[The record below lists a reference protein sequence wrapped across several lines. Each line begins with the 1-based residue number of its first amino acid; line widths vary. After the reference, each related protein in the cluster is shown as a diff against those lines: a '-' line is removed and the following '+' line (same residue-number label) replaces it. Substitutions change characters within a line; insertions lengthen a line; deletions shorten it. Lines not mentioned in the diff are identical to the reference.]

1 MFRSSS
7 LLSFFVATTNTSSSS
22 TAGVG
27 KREKKLKKK
36 NKMDDEKKKKQ
47 ITTLDWTTVIAIQ
60 SCSLISIMSSTF
72 IFSTGIFM
80 VKDFD
85 RNNIKEDEAK
95 AALRCG
101 LLIASKPFF
110 SAMSSYMW
118 GRSGDRIGFKLNIL
132 LSVIFVAA
140 INLAFGFAETYGQA
154 VWVRSLS
161 GFFDGIVVL
170 VKPSLSLISDKTNAN
185 RAFGTTGLAYGLGT
199 SVAPAIASFLA
210 FPCTSW
216 KMYDKK
222 NEDGKE
228 CPTLFE
234 KYPFVLSS
242 SWITIVAVP
251 AFVFALV
258 CMKIVPPTRA
268 AAAVENSSRED
279 IEKANGFSKSFEMV
293 ETGKLNQSIPEV
305 EEEEEEEEEEEQE
318 EDGES
323 ESESGG
329 ENDKLVSIPL
339 IDDDSDDFDD
349 SAEHAVETVKLIQE
363 KDSSSSFSA
372 ITAVPMTTST
382 TTTTTDASSFPST
395 KTGRDRTSIWI
406 LLKDED
412 IYQAISLQIMV
423 TMNVLTGTEIT
434 PIWLATSIENG
445 GLGWKTQDIG
455 VFGTVMGVTIMS
467 FQLFAFVKLTD
478 KYGIVRLVTWALF
491 LSALVYPCH
500 SIANS
505 IARVSKPGAWA
516 MVVSLGMIRGS
527 LGPIMMGGIS
537 LIVNNAAPRESLGV
551 VNGFAGTFS
560 NLSRALAPLVGG
572 SLIAVMASSPKDAFM
587 RNWYPF
593 LGLGFFFLVLGWYSM
608 RLSRRLDVPRM
619 H

>member
-7 LLSFFVATTNTSSSS
+7 LLSFSAI
-22 TAGVG
+22 VG

-36 NKMDDEKKKKQ
+36 TKNKMDDDEKKKKKKQ

-80 VKDFD
+80 VKNFD
-85 RNNIKEDEAK
+85 RNNVKEDEAK

-118 GRSGDRIGFKLNIL
+118 GRSGDRIGFKFNIL
-132 LSVIFVAA
+132 VSVIFVAA
-140 INLAFGFAETYGQA
+140 INLAFGFAETYTQA

-199 SVAPAIASFLA
+199 SIAPAIASFLA

-216 KMYDKK
+216 KMYDTK
-222 NEDGKE
+222 NEGGKE
-228 CPTLFE
+228 CPALFE

-279 IEKANGFSKSFEMV
+279 IEKANGFSISFEMV

-305 EEEEEEEEEEEQE
+305 EEEQKEEEEEEE
-318 EDGES
+318 ES

-363 KDSSSSFSA
+363 KDSSSSFSE
-372 ITAVPMTTST
+372 IPMTTS
-382 TTTTTDASSFPST
+382 TTTTTDASSFPSTST

-572 SLIAVMASSPKDAFM
+572 SLIAVMASSPKDSFM

>member
-7 LLSFFVATTNTSSSS
+7 LLSFSAI
-22 TAGVG
+22 VG

-36 NKMDDEKKKKQ
+36 TKNKMDDEEEKKKKKKKKQ

-80 VKDFD
+80 VKNFD
-85 RNNIKEDEAK
+85 RNNVKEDEAK

-118 GRSGDRIGFKLNIL
+118 GRSGDRIGFKFNIL
-132 LSVIFVAA
+132 VSVIFVAA
-140 INLAFGFAETYGQA
+140 INLAFGFAETYAQA

-199 SVAPAIASFLA
+199 SIAPAIASFLA

-216 KMYDKK
+216 KMYDTK
-222 NEDGKE
+222 NEGGKE
-228 CPTLFE
+228 CPALFE

-258 CMKIVPPTRA
+258 CMKIVPPTRAA

-305 EEEEEEEEEEEQE
+305 EEEEEEEGEEQD

-363 KDSSSSFSA
+363 KDSSSSFSE
-372 ITAVPMTTST
+372 IPMTTST
-382 TTTTTDASSFPST
+382 TTTTTDASPFPST

>member
-7 LLSFFVATTNTSSSS
+7 LLSFSAI
-22 TAGVG
+22 VG

-36 NKMDDEKKKKQ
+36 TKNKMDDDDEKKKTKKKQ

-80 VKDFD
+80 VKNFD
-85 RNNIKEDEAK
+85 RNNVKEDEAK

-132 LSVIFVAA
+132 VSVIFVAA
-140 INLAFGFAETYGQA
+140 INLAFGFAETYAQA

-170 VKPSLSLISDKTNAN
+170 VKPSLSLISDRTNAN

-199 SVAPAIASFLA
+199 SIAPAIASFLA

-216 KMYDKK
+216 KMYDTK
-222 NEDGKE
+222 NEGGKE
-228 CPTLFE
+228 CPALFE

-305 EEEEEEEEEEEQE
+305 EEEEEEDDDD
-318 EDGES
+318 DGES

-363 KDSSSSFSA
+363 KDSSSSFSE
-372 ITAVPMTTST
+372 IPMTTST
-382 TTTTTDASSFPST
+382 TKTTDASSFPST

>member
-7 LLSFFVATTNTSSSS
+7 LLSFSAI
-22 TAGVG
+22 VG

-36 NKMDDEKKKKQ
+36 TKNKMDDDEKKKKKKKQ

-80 VKDFD
+80 VKNFD
-85 RNNIKEDEAK
+85 RNNVKEDEAK

-118 GRSGDRIGFKLNIL
+118 GRSGDRIGFKFNIL
-132 LSVIFVAA
+132 VSVIFVAA
-140 INLAFGFAETYGQA
+140 INLAFGFAETYAQA

-199 SVAPAIASFLA
+199 SIAPAIASFLA

-216 KMYDKK
+216 KMYDTK
-222 NEDGKE
+222 NEGGKE
-228 CPTLFE
+228 CPALFE

-258 CMKIVPPTRA
+258 CMKIVPPTRAA

-305 EEEEEEEEEEEQE
+305 EEEEE

-363 KDSSSSFSA
+363 KDSSSSFSE
-372 ITAVPMTTST
+372 IPMTTS

>member
-7 LLSFFVATTNTSSSS
+7 LLSFSAI
-22 TAGVG
+22 VG

-36 NKMDDEKKKKQ
+36 TKNKMDDDDEKKKTKKKQ

-80 VKDFD
+80 VKNFD
-85 RNNIKEDEAK
+85 RNNVKEDEAK

-118 GRSGDRIGFKLNIL
+118 GRSGDRIGFKFNIL
-132 LSVIFVAA
+132 VSVIFVAA
-140 INLAFGFAETYGQA
+140 INLAFGFAETYAQA

-199 SVAPAIASFLA
+199 SIAPAIASFLA

-216 KMYDKK
+216 KMYDTK
-222 NEDGKE
+222 NEGGKE
-228 CPTLFE
+228 CPALFE

-279 IEKANGFSKSFEMV
+279 IEKANGFSISFEMV
-293 ETGKLNQSIPEV
+293 ETGKLNQSIPQV
-305 EEEEEEEEEEEQE
+305 EEEEEEES
-318 EDGES
+318 G
-323 ESESGG
+323 SESGG

-363 KDSSSSFSA
+363 KDSSSSFSE
-372 ITAVPMTTST
+372 IPMTTS

>member
-7 LLSFFVATTNTSSSS
+7 LLSFSAI
-22 TAGVG
+22 VG

-36 NKMDDEKKKKQ
+36 TKNKMDDDDEKKKKKKQ

-80 VKDFD
+80 VKNFD
-85 RNNIKEDEAK
+85 RNNVKEDEAK

-118 GRSGDRIGFKLNIL
+118 GRSGDRIGFKFNIL
-132 LSVIFVAA
+132 VSVIFVAA
-140 INLAFGFAETYGQA
+140 INLAFGFAETYAQA

-199 SVAPAIASFLA
+199 SIAPAIASFLA

-216 KMYDKK
+216 KMYDTK
-222 NEDGKE
+222 NEGGKE
-228 CPTLFE
+228 CPALFE

-305 EEEEEEEEEEEQE
+305 EEEEEEEGEEQD

-363 KDSSSSFSA
+363 KDSSSSFSE
-372 ITAVPMTTST
+372 IPMTTS
-382 TTTTTDASSFPST
+382 TTTTTDASSFPSTST

>member
-1 MFRSSS
+1 MDDDD
-7 LLSFFVATTNTSSSS
+7 
-22 TAGVG
+22 
-27 KREKKLKKK
+27 EKKK
-36 NKMDDEKKKKQ
+36 KKKKQ

-80 VKDFD
+80 T
-85 RNNIKEDEAK
+85 RRK

-118 GRSGDRIGFKLNIL
+118 GRSGDRIGFKFNIL
-132 LSVIFVAA
+132 VSVIFVAA
-140 INLAFGFAETYGQA
+140 INLAFA

-199 SVAPAIASFLA
+199 SIAPAIASFLA

-216 KMYDKK
+216 KMYDTK
-222 NEDGKE
+222 NEGGKE
-228 CPTLFE
+228 CPALFE

-279 IEKANGFSKSFEMV
+279 IEKANGFSISFEMV

-305 EEEEEEEEEEEQE
+305 EEEEEEEKEEE
-318 EDGES
+318 ES

-363 KDSSSSFSA
+363 KDSSSSFSE
-372 ITAVPMTTST
+372 IPMTTS

>member
-7 LLSFFVATTNTSSSS
+7 LLSFSAI
-22 TAGVG
+22 VG

-36 NKMDDEKKKKQ
+36 TKNKMDDDDEKKKLKKKQ

-80 VKDFD
+80 VKNFD
-85 RNNIKEDEAK
+85 RNNVKEDEAK

-118 GRSGDRIGFKLNIL
+118 GRSGDRIGFKFNIL
-132 LSVIFVAA
+132 VSVIFVAA
-140 INLAFGFAETYGQA
+140 INLAFGFAETYTQA

-199 SVAPAIASFLA
+199 SIAPAIASFLA

-216 KMYDKK
+216 KMYDTK
-222 NEDGKE
+222 NEGGKE
-228 CPTLFE
+228 CPALFE

-258 CMKIVPPTRA
+258 CMKIVPPPRA

-279 IEKANGFSKSFEMV
+279 IENGFSISFEMV

-305 EEEEEEEEEEEQE
+305 EEEEEEKEE
-318 EDGES
+318 EDGEL

-363 KDSSSSFSA
+363 KDSSSSFSE
-372 ITAVPMTTST
+372 IPMTTS

-395 KTGRDRTSIWI
+395 STKTRRDRTSIWI

>member
-7 LLSFFVATTNTSSSS
+7 LLSFFVTTTNTSSSS
-22 TAGVG
+22 STSVVG
-27 KREKKLKKK
+27 KREKKKKKKK
-36 NKMDDEKKKKQ
+36 NMDVKKNK

-80 VKDFD
+80 VKNFD
-85 RNNIKEDEAK
+85 RNNVKEDEAK

-118 GRSGDRIGFKLNIL
+118 GRSGDRIGFKFNIL
-132 LSVIFVAA
+132 VSVIFVAA
-140 INLAFGFAETYGQA
+140 INLAFGFAETYAQA

-199 SVAPAIASFLA
+199 SIAPAIASFLA

-216 KMYDKK
+216 KMYDTK
-222 NEDGKE
+222 NEGGKE
-228 CPTLFE
+228 CPALFE

-305 EEEEEEEEEEEQE
+305 EEEEEEEEE
-318 EDGES
+318 DGEL

-363 KDSSSSFSA
+363 KDSSSSFSE
-372 ITAVPMTTST
+372 IPMTTST
-382 TTTTTDASSFPST
+382 STTTTDASPFPST

>member
-7 LLSFFVATTNTSSSS
+7 LLSFSAI
-22 TAGVG
+22 VG

-36 NKMDDEKKKKQ
+36 TKNKMDDDEKKKKKKQ

-80 VKDFD
+80 VKNFD
-85 RNNIKEDEAK
+85 RNNVKEDEAK

-118 GRSGDRIGFKLNIL
+118 GRSGDRIGFKFNIL
-132 LSVIFVAA
+132 VSVIFVAA
-140 INLAFGFAETYGQA
+140 INLAFGFAETYAQA

-199 SVAPAIASFLA
+199 SIAPAIASFLA

-216 KMYDKK
+216 KMYDTK
-222 NEDGKE
+222 NEGGKE
-228 CPTLFE
+228 CPALFE

-279 IEKANGFSKSFEMV
+279 IEKANGFSISFEMV

-305 EEEEEEEEEEEQE
+305 EEEQKEEEEEEE
-318 EDGES
+318 ES

-363 KDSSSSFSA
+363 KDSSSSFSE
-372 ITAVPMTTST
+372 IPMTTST
-382 TTTTTDASSFPST
+382 TTTTDASSFHST

>member
-7 LLSFFVATTNTSSSS
+7 LLSFSAIVW
-22 TAGVG
+22 

-36 NKMDDEKKKKQ
+36 TKNKMDDDEKKKKKKQ

-80 VKDFD
+80 VKNFD
-85 RNNIKEDEAK
+85 RNNVKEDEAK

-118 GRSGDRIGFKLNIL
+118 GRSGDRIGFKFNIL
-132 LSVIFVAA
+132 VSVIFVAA
-140 INLAFGFAETYGQA
+140 INLAFGFAETFAQA

-199 SVAPAIASFLA
+199 SIAPAIASFLA

-216 KMYDKK
+216 KMYDTK
-222 NEDGKE
+222 NEGGKE
-228 CPTLFE
+228 CPALFE

-305 EEEEEEEEEEEQE
+305 EEEEEEE
-318 EDGES
+318 DGES

-329 ENDKLVSIPL
+329 ANDKLVSIPL

-372 ITAVPMTTST
+372 INAVPMTTST
-382 TTTTTDASSFPST
+382 TSTTDASSFPST
-395 KTGRDRTSIWI
+395 KPGRDRTSIWI

-412 IYQAISLQIMV
+412 NYQAISLQIMV

>member
-7 LLSFFVATTNTSSSS
+7 LLSFSAI
-22 TAGVG
+22 VG
-27 KREKKLKKK
+27 KREKKVKKKTK
-36 NKMDDEKKKKQ
+36 NKMDDDDEKKKKKKQ

-80 VKDFD
+80 VKNFD
-85 RNNIKEDEAK
+85 RNNVKEDEAK

-118 GRSGDRIGFKLNIL
+118 GRSGDRIGFKFNIL
-132 LSVIFVAA
+132 VSVIFVAA
-140 INLAFGFAETYGQA
+140 INLAFGFAETYTQA

-199 SVAPAIASFLA
+199 SIAPAIASFLA

-216 KMYDKK
+216 KMYDTK
-222 NEDGKE
+222 NEGGKE
-228 CPTLFE
+228 CPALFE

-279 IEKANGFSKSFEMV
+279 IEKANGFSISFEMV

-305 EEEEEEEEEEEQE
+305 EEEQKEEEEEEEE
-318 EDGES
+318 ES

-363 KDSSSSFSA
+363 KDSSSSFSE
-372 ITAVPMTTST
+372 IPVTTS

>member
-7 LLSFFVATTNTSSSS
+7 LLSFSAI
-22 TAGVG
+22 VG
-27 KREKKLKKK
+27 KREKKLKKKTK

-80 VKDFD
+80 VKNFD
-85 RNNIKEDEAK
+85 RNNVKEDEAK

-132 LSVIFVAA
+132 VSVIFVAA
-140 INLAFGFAETYGQA
+140 INLAFGFAETYAQA

-199 SVAPAIASFLA
+199 SIAPAIASFLA

-216 KMYDKK
+216 KMYDTK
-222 NEDGKE
+222 NEGGKE
-228 CPTLFE
+228 CPALFE

-279 IEKANGFSKSFEMV
+279 IEKANGFSISFEMV

-305 EEEEEEEEEEEQE
+305 EEEEEEEDDD
-318 EDGES
+318 DGES

-339 IDDDSDDFDD
+339 IDDESDDFDD

-363 KDSSSSFSA
+363 KDSSSSFSE
-372 ITAVPMTTST
+372 IPMTTS

>member
-7 LLSFFVATTNTSSSS
+7 LLSFSAI
-22 TAGVG
+22 VG
-27 KREKKLKKK
+27 KKEKKLKKK
-36 NKMDDEKKKKQ
+36 TKNKMDDDDEKKKKKKQ

-80 VKDFD
+80 VKNFD
-85 RNNIKEDEAK
+85 RNNVKEDEAK

-118 GRSGDRIGFKLNIL
+118 GRSGDRIGFKFNIL
-132 LSVIFVAA
+132 VSVIFVAA
-140 INLAFGFAETYGQA
+140 INLAFGFAETYAQA

-199 SVAPAIASFLA
+199 SIAPAIASFLA

-216 KMYDKK
+216 KMYDTK
-222 NEDGKE
+222 NEGGKE
-228 CPTLFE
+228 CPALFE

-279 IEKANGFSKSFEMV
+279 IEKANGFSISFEMV

-305 EEEEEEEEEEEQE
+305 EEEQKEEEEEEE
-318 EDGES
+318 ES

-363 KDSSSSFSA
+363 KDSSSSFSE
-372 ITAVPMTTST
+372 IPMTTS
-382 TTTTTDASSFPST
+382 TTTTTDASSFPSTST

>member
-7 LLSFFVATTNTSSSS
+7 LLSFSAI
-22 TAGVG
+22 VG
-27 KREKKLKKK
+27 KREKKLKKKTK

-80 VKDFD
+80 VKNFD
-85 RNNIKEDEAK
+85 RNNTKEDEAK

-118 GRSGDRIGFKLNIL
+118 GRSGDRIGFKFNIL
-132 LSVIFVAA
+132 VSVIFVAA
-140 INLAFGFAETYGQA
+140 INLAFGFAETYAQA

-170 VKPSLSLISDKTNAN
+170 VKPSLSLISDRTNAN

-199 SVAPAIASFLA
+199 SIAPAIASFLA

-216 KMYDKK
+216 KMYDTK
-222 NEDGKE
+222 NEGGKE
-228 CPTLFE
+228 CPALFE

-258 CMKIVPPTRA
+258 CMKIVPPTRAA

-305 EEEEEEEEEEEQE
+305 EEEEEEDDDD
-318 EDGES
+318 DGES

-339 IDDDSDDFDD
+339 IDDESDDFDD

-372 ITAVPMTTST
+372 IAAVPMTTST
-382 TTTTTDASSFPST
+382 TSTTTDASSFPSA

>member
-7 LLSFFVATTNTSSSS
+7 LLSFSAI
-22 TAGVG
+22 VG
-27 KREKKLKKK
+27 KREKKLKKKTK

-80 VKDFD
+80 VKNFD
-85 RNNIKEDEAK
+85 RNNTKEDEAK

-132 LSVIFVAA
+132 VSVIFVAA
-140 INLAFGFAETYGQA
+140 INLAFGFAETYAQA

-170 VKPSLSLISDKTNAN
+170 VKPSLSLISDRTNAN

-199 SVAPAIASFLA
+199 SIAPAIASFLA

-216 KMYDKK
+216 KMYDTKK
-222 NEDGKE
+222 EGGKE
-228 CPTLFE
+228 CPALFE

-305 EEEEEEEEEEEQE
+305 EEEEEEDDDD
-318 EDGES
+318 DGES

-339 IDDDSDDFDD
+339 IDDESDDFDD

-372 ITAVPMTTST
+372 IAAVPMTTST
-382 TTTTTDASSFPST
+382 TSTTTDASSFPSA

>member
-7 LLSFFVATTNTSSSS
+7 LLSFSAI
-22 TAGVG
+22 VG

-36 NKMDDEKKKKQ
+36 TKNKMDDDDEKKKKKKQ

-80 VKDFD
+80 VKNFD
-85 RNNIKEDEAK
+85 RNNVKEDEAK

-118 GRSGDRIGFKLNIL
+118 GRSGDRIGFKFNIL
-132 LSVIFVAA
+132 VSVIFVAA
-140 INLAFGFAETYGQA
+140 INLAFGFAETYTQA

-199 SVAPAIASFLA
+199 SIAPAIASFLA

-216 KMYDKK
+216 KMYDTK
-222 NEDGKE
+222 NEGGKE
-228 CPTLFE
+228 CPALFE

-279 IEKANGFSKSFEMV
+279 IEKANGFSISFEMV

-305 EEEEEEEEEEEQE
+305 EEEQKEEEEEEE
-318 EDGES
+318 ES

-363 KDSSSSFSA
+363 KDSSSSFSE
-372 ITAVPMTTST
+372 IPVTTS

>member
-7 LLSFFVATTNTSSSS
+7 LLSFSAI
-22 TAGVG
+22 VG

-36 NKMDDEKKKKQ
+36 TKNKMDDDEKKKTKKKQ

-80 VKDFD
+80 VKNFD
-85 RNNIKEDEAK
+85 RNNVKEDEAK

-118 GRSGDRIGFKLNIL
+118 GRSGDRIGFKFNIL
-132 LSVIFVAA
+132 VSVIFVAA
-140 INLAFGFAETYGQA
+140 INLAFGFAETYAQA

-199 SVAPAIASFLA
+199 SIAPAIASFLA

-216 KMYDKK
+216 KMYDTK
-222 NEDGKE
+222 NEGGKE
-228 CPTLFE
+228 CPALFE

-279 IEKANGFSKSFEMV
+279 IEKANGFSISFEMV

-305 EEEEEEEEEEEQE
+305 EEEEEEEGEEQD

-363 KDSSSSFSA
+363 KDSSSSFSE
-372 ITAVPMTTST
+372 IPMTTS

>member
-7 LLSFFVATTNTSSSS
+7 LLSFSAI
-22 TAGVG
+22 VG

-36 NKMDDEKKKKQ
+36 TKNKMDDDDEKKKKKKQ

-80 VKDFD
+80 VKNFD
-85 RNNIKEDEAK
+85 RNNVKEDEAK

-118 GRSGDRIGFKLNIL
+118 GRSGDRIGFKFNIL
-132 LSVIFVAA
+132 VSVIFVAA
-140 INLAFGFAETYGQA
+140 INLAFGFAETYTQA

-199 SVAPAIASFLA
+199 SIAPAIASFLA

-216 KMYDKK
+216 KMYDTK
-222 NEDGKE
+222 NEGGKE
-228 CPTLFE
+228 CPALFE

-305 EEEEEEEEEEEQE
+305 EEEEEEEEEE
-318 EDGES
+318 DGES

-339 IDDDSDDFDD
+339 IDDESDDFDD

-363 KDSSSSFSA
+363 KDSSSSFSE
-372 ITAVPMTTST
+372 IPMTTLTS
-382 TTTTTDASSFPST
+382 TTTTDASPFPST

>member
-7 LLSFFVATTNTSSSS
+7 LLSFSAI
-22 TAGVG
+22 VG

-36 NKMDDEKKKKQ
+36 TKNKMDDEEEKKKKKKKKQ

-80 VKDFD
+80 VKNFD
-85 RNNIKEDEAK
+85 RNNVKEDEAK

-118 GRSGDRIGFKLNIL
+118 GRSGDRIGFKFNIL
-132 LSVIFVAA
+132 VSVIFVAA
-140 INLAFGFAETYGQA
+140 INLAFGFAETYTQV

-199 SVAPAIASFLA
+199 SIAPAIASFLA

-216 KMYDKK
+216 KMYDTK
-222 NEDGKE
+222 NEGGKE
-228 CPTLFE
+228 CPALFE

-279 IEKANGFSKSFEMV
+279 IEKANGFSISFEMV

-305 EEEEEEEEEEEQE
+305 EEEEEEEEEE
-318 EDGES
+318 ES

-363 KDSSSSFSA
+363 KDSSSSFSE
-372 ITAVPMTTST
+372 IPMTTS
-382 TTTTTDASSFPST
+382 TTTTTDASSFPSTST

>member
-1 MFRSSS
+1 
-7 LLSFFVATTNTSSSS
+7 
-22 TAGVG
+22 
-27 KREKKLKKK
+27 
-36 NKMDDEKKKKQ
+36 
-47 ITTLDWTTVIAIQ
+47 
-60 SCSLISIMSSTF
+60 
-72 IFSTGIFM
+72 
-80 VKDFD
+80 
-85 RNNIKEDEAK
+85 
-95 AALRCG
+95 
-101 LLIASKPFF
+101 
-110 SAMSSYMW
+110 MW
-118 GRSGDRIGFKLNIL
+118 GRSGDRIGFKFNIL
-132 LSVIFVAA
+132 VSVIFVAA
-140 INLAFGFAETYGQA
+140 INLAFGFAETYTQA

-199 SVAPAIASFLA
+199 SIAPAIASFLA

-216 KMYDKK
+216 KMYDTK
-222 NEDGKE
+222 NEGGKE
-228 CPTLFE
+228 CPALFE

-279 IEKANGFSKSFEMV
+279 IEKANGFSISFEMV

-305 EEEEEEEEEEEQE
+305 EEEQKEEEEEEE
-318 EDGES
+318 ES

-363 KDSSSSFSA
+363 KDSSSSFSE
-372 ITAVPMTTST
+372 IPMTTST
-382 TTTTTDASSFPST
+382 TTTTDASSFHST

>member
-7 LLSFFVATTNTSSSS
+7 LLSFSAI
-22 TAGVG
+22 VG

-36 NKMDDEKKKKQ
+36 TKNKMDDDDEKKKTKKKQ

-80 VKDFD
+80 VKNFD
-85 RNNIKEDEAK
+85 RNNVKEDEAK

-118 GRSGDRIGFKLNIL
+118 GRSGDRIGFKFNIL
-132 LSVIFVAA
+132 VSVIFVAA
-140 INLAFGFAETYGQA
+140 INLAFGFAETYAQA

-199 SVAPAIASFLA
+199 SIAPAIASFLA

-216 KMYDKK
+216 KMYDTK
-222 NEDGKE
+222 NEGGKE
-228 CPTLFE
+228 CPALFE

-279 IEKANGFSKSFEMV
+279 IEKANGFSISFEMV
-293 ETGKLNQSIPEV
+293 ETGKLNQSIPQV
-305 EEEEEEEEEEEQE
+305 EEEEEES
-318 EDGES
+318 G
-323 ESESGG
+323 SESGG

-363 KDSSSSFSA
+363 KDSSSSFSE
-372 ITAVPMTTST
+372 IPMTTS

>member
-7 LLSFFVATTNTSSSS
+7 LLSFSAI
-22 TAGVG
+22 VG

-36 NKMDDEKKKKQ
+36 TKNKMDDDDEKKKKKKQ

-80 VKDFD
+80 VKNFD
-85 RNNIKEDEAK
+85 RNNVKEDEAK

-118 GRSGDRIGFKLNIL
+118 GRSGDRIGFKFNIL
-132 LSVIFVAA
+132 VSVIFVAA
-140 INLAFGFAETYGQA
+140 INLAFGFAETYTQA

-199 SVAPAIASFLA
+199 SIAPAIASFLA

-216 KMYDKK
+216 KMYDTK
-222 NEDGKE
+222 NEGGKE
-228 CPTLFE
+228 CPALFE

-279 IEKANGFSKSFEMV
+279 IEKANGFSISFEMV

-305 EEEEEEEEEEEQE
+305 EEEEEEEEE
-318 EDGES
+318 ES

-363 KDSSSSFSA
+363 KDSSSSFSE
-372 ITAVPMTTST
+372 IPVTTS

>member
-1 MFRSSS
+1 
-7 LLSFFVATTNTSSSS
+7 
-22 TAGVG
+22 
-27 KREKKLKKK
+27 
-36 NKMDDEKKKKQ
+36 
-47 ITTLDWTTVIAIQ
+47 
-60 SCSLISIMSSTF
+60 
-72 IFSTGIFM
+72 
-80 VKDFD
+80 
-85 RNNIKEDEAK
+85 
-95 AALRCG
+95 
-101 LLIASKPFF
+101 
-110 SAMSSYMW
+110 
-118 GRSGDRIGFKLNIL
+118 
-132 LSVIFVAA
+132 
-140 INLAFGFAETYGQA
+140 
-154 VWVRSLS
+154 
-161 GFFDGIVVL
+161 
-170 VKPSLSLISDKTNAN
+170 
-185 RAFGTTGLAYGLGT
+185 
-199 SVAPAIASFLA
+199 
-210 FPCTSW
+210 
-216 KMYDKK
+216 
-222 NEDGKE
+222 
-228 CPTLFE
+228 
-234 KYPFVLSS
+234 
-242 SWITIVAVP
+242 
-251 AFVFALV
+251 
-258 CMKIVPPTRA
+258 MKIVPPTRA

-279 IEKANGFSKSFEMV
+279 IEKANGFSISFEMV

-305 EEEEEEEEEEEQE
+305 EEEQKEEEEEEE
-318 EDGES
+318 ES

-363 KDSSSSFSA
+363 KDSSSSFSE
-372 ITAVPMTTST
+372 IPMTTS

>member
-7 LLSFFVATTNTSSSS
+7 FLSFQKQQSKTDAT
-22 TAGVG
+22 
-27 KREKKLKKK
+27 KKK
-36 NKMDDEKKKKQ
+36 NKNKNVTK
-47 ITTLDWTTVIAIQ
+47 LDWTTVIAIQ
-60 SCSLISIMSSTF
+60 SCSLVSIMSSTF

-80 VKDFD
+80 VKNFD
-85 RNNIKEDEAK
+85 RGKENEDEAK

-110 SAMSSYMW
+110 SAISSYWW
-118 GRSGDRIGFKLNIL
+118 GRSGDRIGFKFNIL
-132 LSVIFVAA
+132 VSVIFVAV
-140 INLAFGFAETYGQA
+140 INLAFGFAETYAQA
-154 VWVRSLS
+154 VFVRSLS

-216 KMYDKK
+216 TMYKK
-222 NEDGKE
+222 EGGKE
-228 CPTLFE
+228 CPALFE

-242 SWITIVAVP
+242 SWITAFAVP
-251 AFVFALV
+251 AFIFALA
-258 CMKIVPPTRA
+258 CMRIVPPA
-268 AAAVENSSRED
+268 AGTIDNNNNNNNNNSSED
-279 IEKANGFSKSFEMV
+279 VEKANGAKSFEMV
-293 ETGKLNQSIPEV
+293 ETGKLNHSIPEG
-305 EEEEEEEEEEEQE
+305 EEEESEL
-318 EDGES
+318 ES
-323 ESESGG
+323 ESESGN
-329 ENDKLVSIPL
+329 ENDKLVSVPL
-339 IDDDSDDFDD
+339 IDDDDDFDD
-349 SAEHAVETVKLIQE
+349 SAEHEVETVKLVQE
-363 KDSSSSFSA
+363 KVS
-372 ITAVPMTTST
+372 ST
-382 TTTTTDASSFPST
+382 TMPTTMTGSSFPSK

-491 LSALVYPCH
+491 TSAFVYPCH
-500 SIANS
+500 SIANY
-505 IARVSKPGAWA
+505 IARVSRPGAWA

-572 SLIAVMASSPKDAFM
+572 SLIAMMASSPKDAFM

-593 LGLGFFFLVLGWYSM
+593 VGLGFFFLVLGWYSM

>member
-7 LLSFFVATTNTSSSS
+7 LLSFSAI
-22 TAGVG
+22 VG
-27 KREKKLKKK
+27 KREKKLKKN
-36 NKMDDEKKKKQ
+36 NKMDEKKKKKKKQ

-80 VKDFD
+80 VKNFD
-85 RNNIKEDEAK
+85 RNNTKEDEAK

-132 LSVIFVAA
+132 VSVIFVAA
-140 INLAFGFAETYGQA
+140 INLAFGFAETYAQA

-170 VKPSLSLISDKTNAN
+170 VKPSLSLISDRTNAN

-199 SVAPAIASFLA
+199 SIAPAIASFLA

-228 CPTLFE
+228 CPALFE

-258 CMKIVPPTRA
+258 CMKIVPPTRAA

-305 EEEEEEEEEEEQE
+305 EEEEEEEDND
-318 EDGES
+318 DGES

-339 IDDDSDDFDD
+339 IDDESDDFDD

-372 ITAVPMTTST
+372 IAAVPMTTST
-382 TTTTTDASSFPST
+382 TSTTTDASSFPSA

>member
-7 LLSFFVATTNTSSSS
+7 LLSFSAI
-22 TAGVG
+22 VG

-36 NKMDDEKKKKQ
+36 TKNKMDDDEKKKKKKKQ

-80 VKDFD
+80 VKNFD
-85 RNNIKEDEAK
+85 RNNVKEDEAK

-118 GRSGDRIGFKLNIL
+118 GRSGDRIGFKFNIL
-132 LSVIFVAA
+132 VSVIFVAA
-140 INLAFGFAETYGQA
+140 INLAFGFAETYTQA

-199 SVAPAIASFLA
+199 SIAPAIASFLA

-216 KMYDKK
+216 KMYDTK
-222 NEDGKE
+222 NEGGKE
-228 CPTLFE
+228 CPALFE

-305 EEEEEEEEEEEQE
+305 EEEEEKKKE
-318 EDGES
+318 EDCES

-339 IDDDSDDFDD
+339 IDDESDDFDD
-349 SAEHAVETVKLIQE
+349 SAEHAMETVKLIQE
-363 KDSSSSFSA
+363 KDSSSSFSE
-372 ITAVPMTTST
+372 IPMTTST
-382 TTTTTDASSFPST
+382 TTTTTDASPFPST

>member
-1 MFRSSS
+1 MDD
-7 LLSFFVATTNTSSSS
+7 
-22 TAGVG
+22 
-27 KREKKLKKK
+27 
-36 NKMDDEKKKKQ
+36 DDEKKKTKKKQ

-80 VKDFD
+80 VKNFD
-85 RNNIKEDEAK
+85 RNNVKEDEAK

-118 GRSGDRIGFKLNIL
+118 GRSGDRIGFKFNIL
-132 LSVIFVAA
+132 VSVIFVAA
-140 INLAFGFAETYGQA
+140 INLAFGFAETYAQA

-199 SVAPAIASFLA
+199 SIAPAIASFLA

-216 KMYDKK
+216 KMYDTK
-222 NEDGKE
+222 NEGGKE
-228 CPTLFE
+228 CPALFE

-279 IEKANGFSKSFEMV
+279 IEKANGFSISFEMV
-293 ETGKLNQSIPEV
+293 ETGKLNQSIPQV
-305 EEEEEEEEEEEQE
+305 EEEEEES
-318 EDGES
+318 G
-323 ESESGG
+323 SESGG

-363 KDSSSSFSA
+363 KDSSSSFSE
-372 ITAVPMTTST
+372 IPMTTS

>member
-7 LLSFFVATTNTSSSS
+7 LLSFSAI
-22 TAGVG
+22 VG
-27 KREKKLKKK
+27 KREKKLKKKTK

-80 VKDFD
+80 VKNFD
-85 RNNIKEDEAK
+85 RNNTKEDEAK

-132 LSVIFVAA
+132 VSVIFVAA
-140 INLAFGFAETYGQA
+140 INLAFGFAETYAQA

-170 VKPSLSLISDKTNAN
+170 VKPSLSLISDRTNAN

-199 SVAPAIASFLA
+199 SIAPAIASFLA

-216 KMYDKK
+216 KMYDTKK
-222 NEDGKE
+222 EGGKE
-228 CPTLFE
+228 CPALFE

-258 CMKIVPPTRA
+258 CMKIVPPTRAA

-305 EEEEEEEEEEEQE
+305 EEEEEEDDDD
-318 EDGES
+318 DGES

-339 IDDDSDDFDD
+339 IDDESDDFDD

-372 ITAVPMTTST
+372 IAAVPMTTST
-382 TTTTTDASSFPST
+382 TSTTTDASSFPSA

>member
-1 MFRSSS
+1 
-7 LLSFFVATTNTSSSS
+7 
-22 TAGVG
+22 
-27 KREKKLKKK
+27 
-36 NKMDDEKKKKQ
+36 
-47 ITTLDWTTVIAIQ
+47 
-60 SCSLISIMSSTF
+60 
-72 IFSTGIFM
+72 M
-80 VKDFD
+80 VKNFD
-85 RNNIKEDEAK
+85 RNNVKEDEAK

-132 LSVIFVAA
+132 VSVIFVAA
-140 INLAFGFAETYGQA
+140 INLAFGFAETYAQA

-170 VKPSLSLISDKTNAN
+170 VKPSLSLISDRTNAN

-199 SVAPAIASFLA
+199 SIAPAIASFLA

-216 KMYDKK
+216 KMYDTK
-222 NEDGKE
+222 NGTGKE
-228 CPTLFE
+228 CPALFE

-305 EEEEEEEEEEEQE
+305 EEEEEEDDDD
-318 EDGES
+318 DGES

-339 IDDDSDDFDD
+339 IDDESDDFDD

-363 KDSSSSFSA
+363 KDSSSSFSE
-372 ITAVPMTTST
+372 IPMTTST
-382 TTTTTDASSFPST
+382 TTTTTEASSFPST

>member
-7 LLSFFVATTNTSSSS
+7 LLSFSSI
-22 TAGVG
+22 VG

-36 NKMDDEKKKKQ
+36 TKNKMDDDEKKKKKKKQ

-80 VKDFD
+80 VKNFD
-85 RNNIKEDEAK
+85 RNNVKEDEAK

-118 GRSGDRIGFKLNIL
+118 GRSGDRIGFKFNIL
-132 LSVIFVAA
+132 VSVIFVAA
-140 INLAFGFAETYGQA
+140 INLAFGFAETYTQA

-199 SVAPAIASFLA
+199 SIAPAIASFLA

-216 KMYDKK
+216 KMYDTK
-222 NEDGKE
+222 NEGGKE
-228 CPTLFE
+228 CPALFE

-305 EEEEEEEEEEEQE
+305 EEEEEE
-318 EDGES
+318 DGES

-363 KDSSSSFSA
+363 KDSSSSFSE
-372 ITAVPMTTST
+372 IPMTTS

-395 KTGRDRTSIWI
+395 STKTGPSW
-406 LLKDED
+406 E
-412 IYQAISLQIMV
+412 
-423 TMNVLTGTEIT
+423 
-434 PIWLATSIENG
+434 
-445 GLGWKTQDIG
+445 
-455 VFGTVMGVTIMS
+455 
-467 FQLFAFVKLTD
+467 
-478 KYGIVRLVTWALF
+478 
-491 LSALVYPCH
+491 
-500 SIANS
+500 
-505 IARVSKPGAWA
+505 
-516 MVVSLGMIRGS
+516 
-527 LGPIMMGGIS
+527 
-537 LIVNNAAPRESLGV
+537 
-551 VNGFAGTFS
+551 
-560 NLSRALAPLVGG
+560 
-572 SLIAVMASSPKDAFM
+572 
-587 RNWYPF
+587 
-593 LGLGFFFLVLGWYSM
+593 
-608 RLSRRLDVPRM
+608 
-619 H
+619 

>member
-7 LLSFFVATTNTSSSS
+7 LLSFSAI
-22 TAGVG
+22 VG

-36 NKMDDEKKKKQ
+36 TKNKMDDDDEKKKTKKKQ

-80 VKDFD
+80 VKNFD
-85 RNNIKEDEAK
+85 RNNVKEDEAK

-118 GRSGDRIGFKLNIL
+118 GRSGDRIGFKFNIL
-132 LSVIFVAA
+132 VSVIFVAA
-140 INLAFGFAETYGQA
+140 INLAFGFAETYAQA

-199 SVAPAIASFLA
+199 SIAPAIASFLA

-216 KMYDKK
+216 KMYDTK
-222 NEDGKE
+222 NEGGKE
-228 CPTLFE
+228 CPALFE

-279 IEKANGFSKSFEMV
+279 IEKANGFSISFEMV

-305 EEEEEEEEEEEQE
+305 EEEEEEEGEEQD

-363 KDSSSSFSA
+363 KDSSSSFSE
-372 ITAVPMTTST
+372 IPMTTS

>member
-7 LLSFFVATTNTSSSS
+7 LLSFSAI
-22 TAGVG
+22 VG
-27 KREKKLKKK
+27 KREKKTK
-36 NKMDDEKKKKQ
+36 NKMDDDEKKKKKKKQ

-80 VKDFD
+80 VKNFD

-118 GRSGDRIGFKLNIL
+118 GRSGDRIGFKFNIL
-132 LSVIFVAA
+132 VSVIFVAA
-140 INLAFGFAETYGQA
+140 INLAFGFAETYAQA

-199 SVAPAIASFLA
+199 SIAPAIASFLA

-216 KMYDKK
+216 KMYDTK
-222 NEDGKE
+222 NGTGKE
-228 CPTLFE
+228 CPALFE

-305 EEEEEEEEEEEQE
+305 EEEEEEEEEEQD

-363 KDSSSSFSA
+363 KDSSSSFSE
-372 ITAVPMTTST
+372 IPMTTS

-455 VFGTVMGVTIMS
+455 AFGTVMGVTIMS

>member
-7 LLSFFVATTNTSSSS
+7 FLSFVN
-22 TAGVG
+22 AGG
-27 KREKKLKKK
+27 RRKRSKQK
-36 NKMDDEKKKKQ
+36 NKN
-47 ITTLDWTTVIAIQ
+47 ITRLDWTTVIAIQ

-80 VKDFD
+80 VKNFD
-85 RNNIKEDEAK
+85 RANENEDEAK

-110 SAMSSYMW
+110 SAISSYWW
-118 GRSGDRIGFKLNIL
+118 GRSGDKIGFKLNIL
-132 LSVIFVAA
+132 VSVILVSA
-140 INLAFGFAETYGQA
+140 INLAFGFVAKYSQA
-154 VWVRSLS
+154 VFVRSLN

-185 RAFGTTGLAYGLGT
+185 RAFGTTGIAYGLGT
-199 SVAPAIASFLA
+199 SIAPAIASFLA

-216 KMYDKK
+216 TMYKDGGKK
-222 NEDGKE
+222 
-228 CPTLFE
+228 CPALFE

-251 AFVFALV
+251 AFIFALF
-258 CMKIVPPTRA
+258 CMKIVPPLRTA
-268 AAAVENSSRED
+268 TENSNED
-279 IEKANGFSKSFEMV
+279 VEKANEAKSCEMV
-293 ETGKLNQSIPEV
+293 ETGKLNQSIPE
-305 EEEEEEEEEEEQE
+305 EEEP
-318 EDGES
+318 S
-323 ESESGG
+323 ESESYD
-329 ENDKLVSIPL
+329 EDEKLVSVPL
-339 IDDDSDDFDD
+339 VDDDDDDFDD
-349 SAEHAVETVKLIQE
+349 SAEHVEAVKLVRE
-363 KDSSSSFSA
+363 KDPSSSSSA
-372 ITAVPMTTST
+372 VAIIST
-382 TTTTTDASSFPST
+382 TNSSSPLT
-395 KTGRDRTSIWI
+395 RNTVGRDRTSIWI
-406 LLKDED
+406 LLKDQD

-434 PIWLATSIENG
+434 PIWLATSVENG

-455 VFGTVMGVTIMS
+455 IFGTVMGVTIMS

-491 LSALVYPCH
+491 VSGVLYPCH

-516 MVVSLGMIRGS
+516 MVVSLGIIRGS

-572 SLIAVMASSPKDAFM
+572 SLIAMMASSPKDAFM